1 MNIFKK
7 IRNKW
12 NGLPLTVKV
21 STAYTVC
28 SILQKCLSFITLPL
42 FTKLLTKEQYGQYT
56 VYSSWSVILS
66 IFITLNLAYGSFSTA
81 MTKYEDNRDQYI
93 STIQCITVALATI
106 FLCIYLP
113 FYRLWNKLFQLPTGL
128 IILMVFEIIFSNS
141 ILLWSGKKR
150 FEFKY
155 KSVLA
160 VSIASSVIS
169 SVFAYFLVVNNEEKG
184 IARIIGYVSV
194 TILVGI
200 FFFIYNTVKSK
211 VLFKKEF
218 AKYALGFNI
227 PLIAYYLSQVVFNQS
242 DRIMIDHISGKA
254 DAATYG
260 VAYNFAMVLSFVLG
274 AINNSYVPWYY
285 MKIKEGNQ
293 RENRAVSCGIAGF
306 FGTILLGIIW
316 FGPEVIRI
324 MAGKQYLS
332 AIYVIPPV
340 TMSLMLLFYSQLFIN
355 VEFYYEQKKS
365 LVVASIASAVAN
377 IILNYIFINIY
388 GYVAAGY
395 TTLVSYMLFAACNYL
410 AMKKILKIRKK
421 TDDAYNY
428 PALFGILG
436 IFSLLSVIGVLL
448 YDNFIIRISIA
459 MVVVLFLL
467 IKRKMV
473 IKFIKIIRN
482 RETNGDTK
490 KN

>member
-1 MNIFKK
+1 MFNK
-7 IRNKW
+7 IKNKW
-12 NGLPLTVKV
+12 NNVPLTVKV
-21 STAYTVC
+21 STAYAAC
-28 SILQKCLSFITLPL
+28 SILQKCVSFITLPL

-56 VYSSWSVILS
+56 VYASWSVILS

-93 STIQCITVALATI
+93 STIQCITVALAAV

-160 VSIASSVIS
+160 VSITSSIIGPA
-169 SVFAYFLVVNNEEKG
+169 FAYFLVVNTEEKG

-200 FFFIYNTVKSK
+200 FFFIYNTIKSK

-218 AKYALGFNI
+218 ARYALGFNI

-242 DRIMIDHISGKA
+242 DRIMIDHICGRA

-274 AINNSYVPWYY
+274 SINNSYVPWYY
-285 MKIKEGNQ
+285 KKIKEGNQ
-293 RENRAVSCGIAGF
+293 RDNRAVSCGIAGF
-306 FGTILLGIIW
+306 FGTILLVIIW
-316 FGPEVIRI
+316 FGPEVIKI
-324 MAGKQYLS
+324 MAGEQYLS
-332 AIYVIPPV
+332 AVYVIPPV
-340 TMSLMLLFYSQLFIN
+340 TMSLLLLFYSQLFIN
-355 VEFYYEQKKS
+355 VEFYYEQKKA

-395 TTLVSYMLFAACNYL
+395 TTLVSYILFAACNYL
-410 AMKKILKIRKK
+410 AMRKILKTKNK
-421 TDDAYNY
+421 PDDAYNY
-428 PALFGILG
+428 PALIGILAM
-436 IFSLLSVIGVLL
+436 FVLLSVVGVLL
-448 YDNFIIRISIA
+448 YDYFIIRISIA
-459 MVVVLFLL
+459 MVIVVFFF
-467 IKRKMV
+467 IKRKSV
-473 IKFIKIIRN
+473 IKLIKIIKN
-482 RETNGDTK
+482 KETIGDIK
-490 KN
+490 KS